1 MKFYFRLSPHTV
13 EMELQAIE
21 LWWQTLKDKL
31 YPVFTAIRIDENL
44 INLNNQAEYDANKT
58 LIEKIIVDKL
68 EEIMS
73 AIHLN
78 NVLTYCEL
86 DNIIEIDDVSKKIH
100 IGYAGEF
107 F

>member
-31 YPVFTAIRIDENL
+31 YPTFTAIRIDNRL
-44 INLNNQAEYDANKT
+44 INLRNQSEYDANIN
-58 LIEKIIVDKL
+58 LIEKIIADKL
-68 EEIMS
+68 DSMITT
-73 AIHLN
+73 IHSH
-78 NVLTYCEL
+78 NVLTHCEL
-86 DNIIEIDDVSKKIH
+86 DNIIEIDDVSKQIH
-100 IGYAGEF
+100 IWYADEF